1 MSLAEKYPQEIE
13 KILAKYPPE
22 QKRSA
27 VMALLYMAQREEGYI
42 SKADKADIAQIL
54 DMTTTEISAIVGF
67 YSLYH
72 DEKAGQYRI
81 QVCTDIGCA
90 LKGAD
95 QYLADLCEK
104 LDAKPGET
112 TEDGLITIEEVKC
125 LAACDKA
132 PMFQV
137 QSPKGIKYHE
147 KMTVDTTMELI
158 EELRKDVQETK

>member
-1 MSLAEKYPQEIE
+1 
-13 KILAKYPPE
+13 
-22 QKRSA
+22 
-27 VMALLYMAQREEGYI
+27 LLYMAQREEGYV
-42 SKADKADIAQIL
+42 SKKDKAEIAELL

-72 DEKAGQYRI
+72 DKKAGQYRI

-90 LKGAD
+90 LRGAD

-104 LDAKPGET
+104 LDVKPGET
-112 TEDGLITIEEVKC
+112 TDDGLITIEEVKC

-137 QSPKGIKYHE
+137 QSGQGIKYHE
-147 KMTVDTTMELI
+147 QMTIDTTLELI
-158 EELRKDVQETK
+158 EVLRKDAKEAK